1 MHPLFERVAGA
12 YRPLA
17 GRNRLVEG
25 HHRLPPGARQPPRR
39 RMGLLALVAA
49 LCGRR
54 P

>member
-1 MHPLFERVAGA
+1 MHPILERVAGA

-25 HHRLPPGARQPPRR
+25 PPRLPPASREQPRR
-39 RMGLLALVAA
+39 RMTLLALVAA
-49 LCGRR
+49 LSGRR

>member
-1 MHPLFERVAGA
+1 MHPILERAADA

-25 HHRLPPGARQPPRR
+25 PHPLPSSPAAPPRR
-39 RMGLLALVAA
+39 RMALWALVATM
-49 LCGRR
+49 LGRR